1 MSLTQQTPRT
11 EATMRSKQEIFLL
24 DNLALWLPSE
34 FSLAEIAEKCGKHKD
49 TIRKYL
55 QSNFREGEDYTY
67 TPNGG
72 KIIVARD
79 TALHI
84 GEHYDR

>member
-1 MSLTQQTPRT
+1 MSLTKEET
-11 EATMRSKQEIFLL
+11 AVRSRQEIFLL

-34 FSLAEIAEKCGKHKD
+34 FSLAEIAVKCGKHKD

-55 QSNFREGEDYTY
+55 QSNFREGIDYTY
-67 TPNGG
+67 TSNGG
-72 KIIVARD
+72 KIFVARD

-84 GEHYDR
+84 GEHYDK